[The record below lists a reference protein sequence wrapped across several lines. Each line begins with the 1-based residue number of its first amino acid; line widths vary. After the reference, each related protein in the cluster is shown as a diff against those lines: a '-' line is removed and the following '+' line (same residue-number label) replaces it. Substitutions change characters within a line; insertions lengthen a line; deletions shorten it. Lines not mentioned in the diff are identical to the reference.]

1 MLASRLKGT
10 QKFVTEILLDGFL
23 TIQQMNFESI
33 VSVSSLP
40 RLCLCFL
47 FFNSHNGNY
56 LITSKHVPKLNL
68 TLERNQQL
76 SETLCFKSNK

>member
-1 MLASRLKGT
+1 MLASRLKGM
-10 QKFVTEILLDGFL
+10 QKFVIEILLGFL
-23 TIQQMNFESI
+23 TIQQMNFEST

-47 FFNSHNGNY
+47 FFNSRNGNY

-68 TLERNQQL
+68 TLQRNQQL